1 MRGPRLLVGLLA
13 FSFLGAGPTPPPTAP
28 VRPVTDTYFG
38 TAIHDPYR
46 WMENLADPATQEWM
60 KAQNQY
66 ARALLASL
74 PGRAAYLKE
83 IVATSVVPTRVGTV
97 QIAGSRV
104 FFRRLAPRD
113 ETIKLVVYEP
123 RTRASRVIF
132 DPDEMHSANIN
143 ANLNMYAPDWHGAR
157 VALSVASGGSEDATL
172 RVVDVATG
180 RVLPVQLDRARFAIP
195 AWLPDGSGFLYT
207 QLPKATKATLAAQDE
222 NAQVFLHILGTAQKT
237 DKLLFGRGVTPG
249 VIPEDIPVTLT
260 SPTSQ
265 YAITLN
271 VNGTANF
278 GEFYA
283 ERISDLRA
291 GYRRWRPL
299 GNAVIDPTMGDPG
312 TFGFITTAL
321 HDDNLFALRLDAQ
334 QRTELVRVSL
344 AGTRTLSQSQVLI
357 PASSSVIDNIAAASD
372 ALYVRTSSAGISR
385 IVRLPYTDGEPSAI
399 ALPIDG
405 SVNSFLATD
414 PLKPGVLFGIDSW
427 TRERAYYFYDPV
439 SNKITPEHLKPK
451 PAIDTSELTSEEV
464 TVISADGTPVPL
476 SIVHKRGIAF
486 DGSHPTQLYGYGAY
500 GISQSPNFDP
510 TELPWLRRG
519 GILATAH
526 VRGGGEFGEPWHLA
540 GKGANRQHSV
550 DDFIACA
557 HYLIA
562 KKYTSATKLAA
573 VGASAGGT
581 LIGNAFLQH
590 PELFAAVL
598 DEVGVSDLLR
608 SEQGASDPVQLPE
621 IGSIDTP
628 DGFKSVFAVSPYEH
642 VVDGTRYPAVLLTT
656 GINDPR
662 VPPWMVAKMAAR
674 LQAATSGTR
683 PILLRVDYNGGHM
696 GETISQFAEE
706 QADEESFLLWQFGDP
721 AFQP

>member
-1 MRGPRLLVGLLA
+1 MRDLRLLIGLLV
-13 FSFLGAGPTPPPTAP
+13 FSLLGAGPTPPPAAP
-28 VRPVTDTYFG
+28 VRTVIDMYFG
-38 TAIHDPYR
+38 TAVHDPYR
-46 WMENLADPATQEWM
+46 WMENLKDPATQDWM

-66 ARALLASL
+66 ARAVLASL
-74 PGRAAYLKE
+74 PGRDAYLKE
-83 IVATSVVPTRVGTV
+83 IVATSAVPTRVGTV

-104 FFRRLAPRD
+104 FFRRLAPGD
-113 ETIKLVVYEP
+113 ETIKLVVYDP

-132 DPDEMHSANIN
+132 DPNETSAANVN
-143 ANLNMYAPDWHGAR
+143 ANLNMYTPDWRGAR

-172 RVVDVATG
+172 RAVDVATG
-180 RVLPVQLDRARFAIP
+180 HELPDQLDRARFAIP
-195 AWLPDGSGFLYT
+195 AWLPDNSGFFYT
-207 QLPKATKATLAAQDE
+207 RLPKLATATLTAHNE
-222 NAQVFLHILGTAQKT
+222 NAQVFLHILGTGQKT

-249 VIPEDIPVTLT
+249 VIPEDIPTTFT
-260 SPTSQ
+260 SPTSH

-278 GEFYA
+278 GDFYA

-291 GYRRWRPL
+291 GHPRWRLL
-299 GNAVIDPTMGDPG
+299 GDAVIDSTMGDPG
-312 TFGFITTAL
+312 TFGFITTTL
-321 HDDNLFALRLDAQ
+321 HADDLYALRLDAQ
-334 QRTELVRVSL
+334 QRTELVRISL
-344 AGTRTLSQSQVLI
+344 AGTRTLYQAQVLI

-372 ALYVRTSSAGISR
+372 ALYVRTSSAGVSR
-385 IVRLPYTDGEPSAI
+385 IIRLPYTDTKPRAI
-399 ALPIDG
+399 ALPVDG
-405 SVNSFLATD
+405 SVNTFLATD

-427 TRERAYYFYDPV
+427 TRERAYYVYDPAP
-439 SNKITPEHLKPK
+439 NKITAENLKPK
-451 PAIDTSELTSEEV
+451 PTIDTSEFTSEEV
-464 TVISADGTPVPL
+464 VAISADGTRVPL
-476 SIVHKRGIAF
+476 SIVHMRGIAL

-500 GISQSPNFDP
+500 GISVTPTFDP

-540 GKGANRQHSV
+540 GKGANRQRSV

-562 KKYTSATKLAA
+562 QKYTSATKLAA

-581 LIGNAFLQH
+581 LIGNAFVQH

-608 SEQGASDPVQLPE
+608 SEQGSSDPGQLPE
-621 IGSIDTP
+621 IGSVETA
-628 DGFKSVFAVSPYEH
+628 DGFKNLFALSPYEH
-642 VVDGTRYPAVLLTT
+642 VVDGTPYPAVLLTT

-674 LQAATSGTR
+674 LRAATSSTR
-683 PILLRVDYNGGHM
+683 PILLRVDYNGGHR
-696 GETISQFAEE
+696 GETTSQFDEE
-706 QADEESFLLWQFGDP
+706 TADEESFLLWQFGDP